1 MTRQVGPADIQP
13 VKNETADRIAT
24 GLVTIIPVMGVG
36 LVAWQSAKGGLHFY
50 DLIAFAV
57 LYVLTGLGVTVGFH
71 RYFTHRSFSTTRPI
85 RALLGILGSA
95 AIEGPMISWVADH
108 RKHHTFS
115 DREGD
120 PHSPHHGF
128 EGKRFRHVR
137 GLAHS
142 HLGWLFLHT
151 DRAAKERYAPD
162 LLKDPMIRF
171 IDRTFLLWAV
181 AGLAAPFALGV
192 ALGGTLWA
200 GLTGLL
206 WGGAIRIFFLHHV
219 TYSINSLCHFFGR
232 RRFAT
237 GDESRNLAWLAPF
250 SLGEAWHNNHHAF
263 PTSAMH
269 GLRRLERMLD
279 PSALV
284 IRMLEKLGLA
294 WNVVR
299 VAPERVAAKALPEKA
314 MPESA

>member
-1 MTRQVGPADIQP
+1 

-24 GLVTIIPVMGVG
+24 GLITVIPIIGVG

-57 LYVLTGLGVTVGFH
+57 IYLLTGLGVTVGFH

-85 RALLGILGSA
+85 RALLAILGSA
-95 AIEGPMISWVADH
+95 AIEGPIISWVADH
-108 RKHHTFS
+108 RKHHVFS

-128 EGKRFRHVR
+128 EGKRFPHLR
-137 GLAHS
+137 GLAHA

-181 AGLAAPFALGV
+181 AGLVAPFALGV
-192 ALGGTLWA
+192 ALGGTVWA

-206 WGGAIRIFFLHHV
+206 WGGAIRMFLLHHV
-219 TYSINSLCHFFGR
+219 TSLLRAPALRDR
-232 RRFAT
+232 RRVAEPGLARAVLARRGLAQQPPCVPHV
-237 GDESRNLAWLAPF
+237 GDARAAAAGADARPVGPVH
-250 SLGEAWHNNHHAF
+250 LGAREAG
-263 PTSAMH
+263 P
-269 GLRRLERMLD
+269 GLERR
-279 PSALV
+279 A
-284 IRMLEKLGLA
+284 RGA
-294 WNVVR
+294 
-299 VAPERVAAKALPEKA
+299 
-314 MPESA
+314 